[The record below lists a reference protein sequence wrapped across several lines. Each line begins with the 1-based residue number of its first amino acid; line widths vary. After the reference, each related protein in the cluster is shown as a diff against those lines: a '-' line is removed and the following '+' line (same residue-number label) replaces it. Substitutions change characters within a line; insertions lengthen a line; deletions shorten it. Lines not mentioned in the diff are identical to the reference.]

1 MLSSCLTQVTDGEAT
16 RGLKM
21 GIILLIKKKYRKQ
34 HAAVG
39 YKTEEGRQEKKERI
53 GIDKAGNNKNIGN
66 DTIKLGCST
75 HVMIGGCLNC

>member
-39 YKTEEGRQEKKERI
+39 YKTEEGRQERERRVR
-53 GIDKAGNNKNIGN
+53 K
-66 DTIKLGCST
+66 
-75 HVMIGGCLNC
+75 